1 MRLCYIKREIETITQ
16 IFLFNKKFEADNYVL
31 NRKKETDEPE
41 KTYKILISEVDSNFL
56 KIFKKMQIFDIKNIE
71 YSIEYKRYKIGD
83 IEIQFGMIQK
93 DLLNKIYFYG
103 ITNYYVHRFED
114 AKDFIYEIMENFF
127 PNIPK
132 ETLLKSCR
140 INEDIIEKNKIYQE
154 PKSESK
160 KKDKTYHY
168 HLELIQYIYY
178 ILNQNE
184 N

>member
-16 IFLFNKKFEADNYVL
+16 IFLFNKKYEADNYVL
-31 NRKKETDEPE
+31 NRKKETDKPE

-56 KIFKKMQIFDIKNIE
+56 KIFEKMGIFEIKDIV
-71 YSIEYKRYKIGD
+71 YTIEYKRYKIGD

-93 DLLNKIYFYG
+93 DLLNKFYFYG

-114 AKDFIYEIMENFF
+114 AKDFCYEIMENFF

-132 ETLLKSCR
+132 ETLLQSCR
-140 INEDIIEKNKIYQE
+140 INEKIIENNKIYQE
-154 PKSESK
+154 PKSES

-178 ILNQNE
+178 ILNENE